1 MEDTYGEKNAD
12 RRENFFCGGEELQ
25 DKESKMKGKET
36 KLVGHTISTRSTPAV
51 TAGLETNLCK

>member
-1 MEDTYGEKNAD
+1 MEDTYGEKKAD

-25 DKESKMKGKET
+25 DKESMMKGKET
-36 KLVGHTISTRSTPAV
+36 KLVGHTISTPAV